1 MIHKI
6 KLDASK
12 PQTITFEK
20 VSVKLSKKQLTKLK
34 TELNITNKVSN
45 EILLQAYLN
54 QRLK

>member
-54 QRLK
+54 QKLK

>member
-6 KLDASK
+6 NLDASK

-54 QRLK
+54 QKLK